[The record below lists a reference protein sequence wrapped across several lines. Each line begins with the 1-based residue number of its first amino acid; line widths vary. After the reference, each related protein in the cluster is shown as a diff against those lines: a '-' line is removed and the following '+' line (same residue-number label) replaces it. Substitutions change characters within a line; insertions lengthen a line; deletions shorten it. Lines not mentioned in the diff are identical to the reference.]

1 MANNHKKSGFS
12 LVLLSQLVIV
22 LLAAVLIHWL
32 NVPFLDP
39 RFNDFVAVCGGILL
53 AILTHFLFVLLY
65 RYGGKFAQ
73 QLLRDIRRVSG
84 LFATYSWGHFLLIA
98 MLAGVGEELL
108 FRVFLQAWLHD
119 VVGIV
124 WAIALTSL
132 VFGLLHYLSFAY
144 FMCTL
149 VMSTVFGVGYYFSGS
164 ALMVMVWHGVYDFI
178 ALAVLVKWPQ
188 VFVKID
194 VNE

>member
-12 LVLLSQLVIV
+12 LVLLSQLAIV
-22 LLAAVLIHWL
+22 LLAAVFIHWL
-32 NVPFLDP
+32 NVSFLTS

-53 AILTHFLFVLLY
+53 AILTHILFVLLY

-98 MLAGVGEELL
+98 TLAGVGEELL
-108 FRVFLQAWLHD
+108 FRIFLQEWLNGFL
-119 VVGIV
+119 GIA

-144 FMCTL
+144 FICTL
-149 VMSTVFGVGYYFSGS
+149 VMSVVFGISYYLSGS

-188 VFVKID
+188 VFEIKLS
-194 VNE
+194 